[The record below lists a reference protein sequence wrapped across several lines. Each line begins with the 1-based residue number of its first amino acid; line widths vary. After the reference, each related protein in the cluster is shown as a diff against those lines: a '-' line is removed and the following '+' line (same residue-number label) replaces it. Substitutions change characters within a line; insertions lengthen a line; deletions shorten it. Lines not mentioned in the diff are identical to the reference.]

1 MTAARDQPA
10 AEAEPAAGVEPAA
23 DVEPTA
29 RVDPADEVLHAL
41 ADRLREAARHALS
54 SKPAAAHDPDPAR
67 AAGALLQA
75 LVDAAAPSAAAAER
89 WLLFTAV
96 HTRYPSTAEFLRF
109 SRGLQ
114 SQDPEHS
121 IEALLLSCLRTRGPY
136 VRTGM
141 RVVTDVPVIE
151 VDTAAT
157 SDYVT
162 GIQRVVRE
170 TVPRW
175 AARGPIALARWN
187 DEHFA
192 LQSLTA
198 QESARAGCPDRAD
211 AAPADPEF
219 IVPYRT
225 DVVFLD
231 APRGSKADGWA
242 AMARFSGNRVHHV
255 GYDLIPLT
263 SADMLEHGE
272 SVNSTA
278 LISVVKHSHSVA
290 CISAATAAEFV
301 GYVQA
306 LPAQGLVG
314 PEVRAVPLPE
324 VTMSSGTSLTR
335 RDLGER
341 EHVVIVC
348 PGTREKHK
356 NHEAILWAAERLWR
370 DGLEFELRFMGR
382 MGRDHASFLGVQNH
396 LMTRGRRI
404 VELGLVSDDLLLEE
418 LSGADAVV
426 FASIQEGFGLPVVEA
441 LSVGTPVMTT
451 SYGSQ
456 GEIARGGG
464 CITVD
469 PRDDRS
475 MTEGLRRLV
484 SEPELRAQ
492 LRAEIPLRPQRSWD
506 DYAEELWRFFFG
518 SGVSAR

>member
-1 MTAARDQPA
+1 MTAPRDELA
-10 AEAEPAAGVEPAA
+10 TRVEPAI
-23 DVEPTA
+23 
-29 RVDPADEVLHAL
+29 RVLNAL
-41 ADRLREAARHALS
+41 ADRLRATGRLSLSAL
-54 SKPAAAHDPDPAR
+54 PAGAHDSDPAR
-67 AAGALLQA
+67 AAAALLPA
-75 LVDAAAPSAAAAER
+75 LVAAAIPSRAAAER

-96 HTRYPSTAEFLRF
+96 HTRYPSVAEFLRF
-109 SRGLQ
+109 SRALQ
-114 SQDPEHS
+114 SRSLESS
-121 IEALLLSCLRTRGPY
+121 IEALLLSCLRARGPF
-136 VRTGM
+136 VASGM
-141 RVVTDVPVIE
+141 RVVTDMPVVE
-151 VDTAAT
+151 VYSAAT
-157 SDYVT
+157 TDYVS

-175 AARGPIALARWN
+175 AAKRPVMLARWN
-187 DEHFA
+187 DEDYA

-198 QESARAGCPDRAD
+198 RESARAAGPGRAD
-211 AAPADPEF
+211 AVSADPEL

-263 SADMLEHGE
+263 SADLREYGE
-272 SVNSTA
+272 SLDSTA

-290 CISAATAAEFV
+290 CISEATAAEFA
-301 GYVQA
+301 GYVQT
-306 LPAQGLVG
+306 LPAQGLDG

-324 VTMSSGTSLTR
+324 VTVVHGARRGVRKGGTG
-335 RDLGER
+335 DP
-341 EHVVIVC
+341 VVIVC

-382 MGRDHASFLGVQNH
+382 MGRDHTSFVDVQTR
-396 LMTRGRRI
+396 LMKRGRRI
-404 VELGLVSDDLLLEE
+404 VELGPVSDEVLWEE
-418 LSGADAVV
+418 LARADAVV
-426 FASIQEGFGLPVVEA
+426 FVSLQEGFGLPVVEA

-464 CITVD
+464 CLTVD
-469 PRDDRS
+469 PRDDKS

-492 LRAEIPLRPQRSWD
+492 LRAEIPSRPQRSWD
-506 DYAEELWRFFFG
+506 DYADELARLFFG
-518 SGVSAR
+518 SGVNAR